1 MRARW
6 TGRLPVV
13 CLSVLALLATGGLG
27 GSPASVVLATSPTP
41 ASVSPRIDFA
51 WKASVGTGGANG
63 SATVRAFDTARGS
76 AILSLRGLTPSVKY
90 AVTIRRGAC
99 GSLGTRV
106 VTVGTFTSTKAG
118 AIAATVPLT
127 VAQVAALRGVAVGT
141 TRVSV
146 VVGSGAQAR
155 CGTLA
160 KSRAVTPQV
169 WFAPLAPIPPQ
180 PWRPYI
186 GATDWKALF
195 AADAPWP
202 RVAGRT
208 HVFKYYTEWI
218 DPRTTGGPTDAEMR
232 REVAA
237 LKARDIAIAIE
248 ASPLVVE
255 ECGGGEGFGPGAAD
269 VVRIIRRIVAAG
281 GSVRYIALD
290 EPVAGGAVNDGKN
303 GCSWPLERT
312 ARQVA
317 DFVRGVHAVYPS
329 IVVGDIEPW
338 PYVSTELL
346 GRWLDAYEK
355 TAGSPLPFLHLD
367 LDWQALGTDWPARV
381 RAVKQDARSHGTR
394 FGLIY
399 NGGHETTDAAWLAA
413 AEEHLLAFEID
424 GDGPPDD
431 VIFQSWYEKP
441 DRSLPEAGPSTFTH
455 LIADYVRTRTTV
467 TVAGAPATTGATIAV
482 TGTVRTLGGDL
493 VAGGTVTFAAT
504 PRDGPYQVLEA
515 RGTVPKGMTRALIG
529 IRTNTEGAGPG
540 TADITVYEI
549 GYTEGA
555 ETTSRVQNGRF
566 DGGAWDHM
574 GTASFTSAPSDRG
587 AGSMLRAVATPTQWI
602 MSNSAEFAVT
612 PGAAYRLWLAVRV
625 PEASIGSTVAGI
637 IFLGADGV
645 ETERRMMSLT
655 PAPIPAGS
663 TTVDEMGAFSL
674 ATSRVDAG
682 RYLLTATYSG
692 GKTYWPARAR
702 TEVTVP

>member
-1 MRARW
+1 MRTSAR
-6 TGRLPVV
+6 RSLPVA
-13 CLSVLALLATGGLG
+13 CLSAIALLVTGGLG
-27 GSPASVVLATSPTP
+27 GAPASPTAAAAIP
-41 ASVSPRIDFA
+41 GSPRVDFA
-51 WKASVGTGGANG
+51 WTASVGTRGANG
-63 SATVRAFDTARGS
+63 SATVRSFDTARGS
-76 AILSLRGLTPSVKY
+76 VILSLRGLTPSASY

-99 GSLGTRV
+99 GSLGKQV
-106 VTVGTFTSTKAG
+106 ASVGAFTATKAG
-118 AIAATVPLT
+118 ALSANVPLT
-127 VAQVAALRGVAVGT
+127 VAQLAAVRGAAVGT
-141 TRVSV
+141 SRVSLV
-146 VVGSGAQAR
+146 AGTGARAR

-195 AADAPWP
+195 DANAPWS

-218 DPRTTGGPTDAEMR
+218 DPRTSGGPTDAELR

-269 VVRIIRRIVAAG
+269 VLRIIRRIVAVG

-290 EPVAGGAVNDGKN
+290 EPVAGGVVNDGKN

-329 IVVGDIEPW
+329 IVIGDIEPW
-338 PYVSTELL
+338 PYVSTEMLA
-346 GRWLDAYEK
+346 RWLDAYE
-355 TAGSPLPFLHLD
+355 AAAESPLPFLHLD
-367 LDWQALGTDWPARV
+367 LDWQAIGADWPV
-381 RAVKQDARSHGTR
+381 RARAVGQDARSHGTR
-394 FGLIY
+394 LGLIY
-399 NGGHETTDAAWLAA
+399 NGGHETSDAAWLAA
-413 AEEHLLAFEID
+413 AEDHMTAFEID
-424 GDGPPDD
+424 GGGPPDD

-441 DRSLPEAGPSTFTH
+441 DHTLPEAGPSTFTH
-455 LIADYVRTRTTV
+455 LIADYVRTRTTL
-467 TVAGAPATTGATIAV
+467 TVAGAPATAGATVAV

-493 VAGGTVTFAAT
+493 VAGGSVSMSAAS
-504 PRDGPYQVLEA
+504 RGGPYQVLEA
-515 RGTVPKGMTRALIG
+515 RGTVPKGMRRALIG
-529 IRTNTEGAGPG
+529 IRTNIEGAGPG
-540 TADITVYEI
+540 AADITFYET
-549 GYTEGA
+549 GYAEGA
-555 ETTSRVQNGRF
+555 ETTSRVPNGRF
-566 DGGAWDHM
+566 DGGAWYVD
-574 GTASFTSAPSDRG
+574 GTASFTTASSDRG
-587 AGSMLRAVATPTQWI
+587 AGSMLRVVATPTQTV
-602 MSNSAEFAVT
+602 MSNSGEFTVT

-645 ETERRMMSLT
+645 ETERRMVPLA
-655 PAPIPAGS
+655 PAPTPAGS
-663 TTVDEMGAFSL
+663 AAVDATGAFSL
-674 ATSRVDAG
+674 TTSNLEAG
-682 RYLLTATYSG
+682 RYWLDVTYSG
-692 GKTYWPARAR
+692 NGTCWPARTR
-702 TEVTVP
+702 TEVTVEERR